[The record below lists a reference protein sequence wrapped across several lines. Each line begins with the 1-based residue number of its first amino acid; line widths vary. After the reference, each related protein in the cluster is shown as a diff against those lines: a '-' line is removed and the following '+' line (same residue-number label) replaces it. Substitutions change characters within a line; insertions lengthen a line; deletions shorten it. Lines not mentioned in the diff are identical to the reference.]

1 MTNVL
6 SPSLKQAY
14 VSLHRVAKQSGRK
27 REREADGRRERGV
40 ESRDEVK
47 KTEGEREERN
57 GGTKD
62 RWRKKERG
70 NRMKALVEMP
80 FRVKKKAGIFRRL
93 CFFVAFC
100 NKNVRRIH
108 CMQLI
113 ITEI

>member
-1 MTNVL
+1 M
-6 SPSLKQAY
+6 
-14 VSLHRVAKQSGRK
+14 
-27 REREADGRRERGV
+27 

-70 NRMKALVEMP
+70 SRTKALVEMP
-80 FRVKKKAGIFRRL
+80 FRKEKKNAGIFRRL

-100 NKNVRRIH
+100 NKNVRRID

-113 ITEI
+113 ITVI